1 MDVLGGLSSNSD
13 SSFLTFKTADQA
25 WYIGSEV
32 LDFTYM
38 QLDPETFQSGWGM
51 YNSGEWLFKWDEKFG
66 VPDDKPSDDYKRAF
80 NAWVLVDG
88 YDKPLNWVRFDYAQR
103 TAFNQILGLFWND
116 LHGKAPALPTVKF
129 EKSER
134 ITVGKGN
141 SSELTFSWVDFK
153 PRKAEFVIPEW
164 ANDDAP
170 VKALVEAESKITN
183 DDIPF

>member
-25 WYIGSEV
+25 WYIGNEV

-38 QLDPETFQSGWGM
+38 QLE
-51 YNSGEWLFKWDEKFG
+51 
-66 VPDDKPSDDYKRAF
+66 
-80 NAWVLVDG
+80 
-88 YDKPLNWVRFDYAQR
+88 R

-170 VKALVEAESKITN
+170 VKAVVEAESKISN